1 MHLRWFIGILWAEL
15 ESDLVFET
23 LINGAVAA
31 VDGAQPLE
39 QVVVFWEGGDTLIA
53 AHLHWKKLARSR
65 LKLEP

>member
-31 VDGAQPLE
+31 VDGAQPLK
-39 QVVVFWEGGDTLIA
+39 QVVVLGKCGNTLVT
-53 AHLHWKKLARSR
+53 AHLRSHKKL
-65 LKLEP
+65 L